1 MNMSELTF
9 NKFEP
14 RIYQQTLFN
23 LASKNNTLIVLP
35 TGLGKTAIAFMLIMY
50 RLKNYPDSKVVFLA
64 PTKPLVDQHLNT
76 FNSLVSHNFSEEE
89 ILSFNGS
96 ISPKK
101 RQDLWNSAK
110 VIFSTP
116 QGFENDILSN
126 RISFKDVSLIIF
138 DEAHR
143 AVGEYSYVFLA
154 SEYQKQAKNSRILA
168 LTASP
173 GSDRETILEVLQN
186 LFIDSVEVRE
196 ISDFDVSPYLQETV
210 IEQLKVELP
219 PEIQK
224 LLKYLNEC
232 YESKLSDV
240 KKLGYLEGSYKNY
253 SKTQLLKL
261 QSALF
266 IKSRDEQEFEIYKAI
281 SLLAEAGKIQY
292 AIELAET
299 QGIYQ
304 TFEYLKKLEQE
315 SLHSKTKATKNL
327 VKDVNFRSA
336 KIICEELILAG
347 IEHPKLAKLK
357 SLVSLYS
364 IANPDSKV
372 IIFTQYRDTATRI
385 KEYLD
390 SSSILSN
397 LFFGQSKKN
406 GVGHSQKKQKEII
419 QDFKDSKFKVLI
431 ATSVAEEGLD
441 IPSVDLV
448 VFYETIP
455 SAIRTVQ
462 RRGRTGRHSK
472 GRIITLITKGTRD
485 EIFKWV
491 SQHKEK
497 NMYRIIKEI
506 KKTFF
511 LAGKQNFLSKYS
523 SESVNLTIDSSLS
536 SDRLKI
542 YCDYREKGSRVLKA
556 LRDNSVN
563 INLETLQCG
572 DFLLSD
578 KTVVEYKNAEDFVDS
593 ILDKRIFAQA
603 KKLRAYE
610 NPIIIIESAE
620 TMFSTRRVHPNAILG
635 ALSTLLLDFK
645 IPVIYTKDAL
655 ETAALLIALT
665 KREQKE
671 RAGKFTMHS
680 TKPLSLK
687 ELQEFVVAGF
697 PGIAGTLNK
706 ELLKKF
712 GSIKSIVNAD
722 EIDLKNVE
730 LIGKI
735 KAKRLFELFNS
746 EYK

>member
-1 MNMSELTF
+1 MTNHKMSF

-14 RIYQQTLFN
+14 RIYQQTLFDS
-23 LASKNNTLIVLP
+23 ASKNNTLIVLP
-35 TGLGKTAIAFMLIMY
+35 TGLGKTAIGFMLIMY
-50 RLKNYPDSKVVFLA
+50 RLKLYPDSKIVFLA

-76 FNSLVSHNFSEEE
+76 FNSLVNHNFSEEE
-89 ILSFNGS
+89 VITFNGS

-101 RQDLWNSAK
+101 RQELWNSAK

-116 QGFENDILSN
+116 QGFENDVLSN
-126 RISFKDVSLIIF
+126 RINFKDVSLIIF

-143 AVGEYSYVFLA
+143 GVGDYSYVFLA
-154 SEYQKQAKNSRILA
+154 SEYKKQAKNSRILA

-173 GSDRETILEVLQN
+173 GSDRETILDVLQN
-186 LFIDSVEVRE
+186 LFIESVEVKAS
-196 ISDFDVSPYLQETV
+196 SDPDVAPYLQETD
-210 IEQLKVELP
+210 IEQLKVVLP
-219 PEIQK
+219 PEIKK
-224 LLKYLNEC
+224 LLKYLNDC
-232 YESKLSDV
+232 YKSKLIAV
-240 KKLGYLEGSYKNY
+240 KNLGYLSGSLNNY
-253 SKTQLLKL
+253 NKSQLLKL

-266 IKSRDEQEFEIYKAI
+266 IKSREEEGFEIFKAI

-299 QGIYQ
+299 QGLYQ
-304 TFEYLKKLEQE
+304 TLEYLKKLEQE
-315 SLHSKTKATKNL
+315 SLVSKRKAVKNL
-327 VKDVNFRSA
+327 VRDVNFRTA
-336 KIICEELILAG
+336 KIICEKLLLAG

-357 SLVSLYS
+357 SLASLYS
-364 IANPDSKV
+364 TANPDSKI
-372 IIFTQYRDTATRI
+372 IIFTQYRNTAMRI

-390 SSSILSN
+390 SVNLSCN

-406 GVGHSQKKQKEII
+406 GVGHSQKKQKQLI

-462 RRGRTGRHSK
+462 RRGRTGRHSR
-472 GRIITLITKGTRD
+472 GRIITLITKETRD
-485 EIFKWV
+485 EAFKWI
-491 SQHKEK
+491 SKHKEK
-497 NMYRIIKEI
+497 NMYRIINEV

-511 LAGKQNFLSKYS
+511 LAPKPKPLDKYINTT
-523 SESVNLTIDSSLS
+523 SVAEGV
-536 SDRLKI
+536 KI
-542 YCDYREKGSRVLKA
+542 YCDYREKGSKVLKA
-556 LRDNSVN
+556 LRDNSVD
-563 INLETLQCG
+563 IKLETLQCG

-578 KTVVEYKNAEDFVDS
+578 KTVIEFKNAKDFVDS
-593 ILDKRIFAQA
+593 IIDKRIFNQA
-603 KKLRAYE
+603 KKLSAYE

-620 TMFSTRRVHPNAILG
+620 SMFTARRVHPNAILG

-645 IPVIYTKDAL
+645 IPVIYTKDSF
-655 ETAALLIALT
+655 ETANLLIALA

-671 RAGKFTMHS
+671 RSGQFTMHS
-680 TKPLSLK
+680 GKPLSMK
-687 ELQEFVVAGF
+687 GVQEFVVAGF

-722 EIDLKNVE
+722 ESELKSVE
-730 LIGKI
+730 LIGKV
-735 KAKRLFELFNS
+735 KAKRLFDLFNS
-746 EYK
+746 LYKDE